1 MSQSNSNPVVG
12 YNLAVPYLAKVD
24 GRSRKFPKHTRVV
37 VLWRGTT
44 DYGETVRVVDEKE
57 FLKCIEDQDRPIPR
71 SVFLKPDRLA
81 QVLVFGEHTPIN
93 QGVEYYKQNLI
104 EMGLLK
110 DGTDS
115 NNAVLFYGKI
125 KNETDKALL
134 IDLADLIEP
143 EWFAKSTIVQRGK
156 LTDRDQHGFEAP
168 LWLLKKKVGEVKAKM
183 FADCRTAI
191 EKRLVT

>member
-12 YNLAVPYLAKVD
+12 YRLAVPYLAKTD
-24 GRSRKFPKHTRVV
+24 GRSRKFPKGTKVI

-44 DYGETVRVVDEKE
+44 DYGETVRVVDEDE
-57 FLKCIEDQDRPIPR
+57 FLKCIQDQYRPIPR
-71 SVFLKPDRLA
+71 SVFLHPDRVKD
-81 QVLVFGEHTPIN
+81 VLVIGQETQLPTTESYKEH
-93 QGVEYYKQNLI
+93 LI
-104 EMGLLK
+104 KMGLLNEEP
-110 DGTDS
+110 D
-115 NNAVLFYGKI
+115 NNNPVLFYGKI

-183 FADCRTAI
+183 FADCRSAI
-191 EKRLVT
+191 ERRLVT

>member
-1 MSQSNSNPVVG
+1 MSQSNSNPQ
-12 YNLAVPYLAKVD
+12 LAVPYLAKTD
-24 GRSRKFPKHTRVV
+24 GRSRKFPKGTKVI

-71 SVFLKPDRLA
+71 SVFLHPDRIKD
-81 QVLVFGEHTPIN
+81 VTVIG
-93 QGVEYYKQNLI
+93 QGTQHNVYFYTHHLKN
-104 EMGLLK
+104 MRLLT
-110 DGTDS
+110 GGPE
-115 NNAVLFYGKI
+115 NNVPVLFYGKI
-125 KNETDKALL
+125 KNETDKAIL

-143 EWFAKSTIVQRGK
+143 EWFAKSTIIQRGK
-156 LTDRDQHGFEAP
+156 LTDREQHGFEAP

-183 FADCRTAI
+183 FSDSRSAI